1 MGGLGPNGNPA
12 AAAVPGKPD
21 IRVIPFGKYL
31 LLDRL
36 AVGGMAEVYTAKSF
50 GIEGFE
56 KIIAIKRIL
65 PTMAEDEDFIG
76 MFIDEAK
83 IAGHLTHANIA
94 PIYELGKI
102 GDSHY
107 IAMEYIWG
115 KDLLQLMNRFRK
127 MRKSMPPSM
136 CAFIGSKM
144 CEGLDYA
151 HRKKDRHGRPLNIIH
166 RDVSPQN
173 ALVSYEGQV
182 KMIDFG
188 IAKAAARNT
197 KTQAGV
203 LKGKFGYMSP
213 EQVRGLPVD
222 HRSDVFAVGTCMYEM
237 LTSERLFVGESDFTT
252 LEKVRNA
259 TVTPLAQLIPDMPPE
274 LDAIVMKALA
284 REVADRW
291 GSAGEMQEA
300 LQSYIAKER
309 PPFGTSKLSAWMRT
323 AFATE
328 IAKEKGRLD
337 LFAKVGPPQSMP
349 PPPPSRS
356 ASGPGRPPPPPQRQA
371 PANAQAADDDGDPPE
386 LQGESTMISSSPFDE
401 MMDGGGATQGDE
413 LMGQATQIFF
423 TAEDQE
429 ELARGPDQAAPATA
443 APGHGQ
449 PIQLHSETLAAP
461 PPGPAPSPQFGHN
474 AVAVSAPM
482 RVVGSPGPAGGRPQ
496 MPPPSQPMMPAP
508 QAYPQQQGGFA
519 QQPQQ
524 QQMGGPMPMPQ
535 PMQGGPMM
543 APPGAP
549 MQQQGAM
556 MQPPGFPGAPPQ
568 QRAQETMEM
577 RVPPPQAAKRRG
589 PMIVGAIFGALALA
603 AIAVIGFLVLNRP
616 QVGVIEVRTSPADA
630 SANVLVDGTVRGRAP
645 LRLENVAAGDHEII
659 LQADGY
665 ASATR
670 TVSVQANGSSSIE
683 VALSP
688 MGGVAIAVA
697 PVPIPIAPQVG
708 SPPLPAVTP
717 IAAIVP
723 VPVPTPPPTTVVIAP
738 LPPPTTLVAVPPP
751 PPPPPTPVPTPAP
764 IARTPTPAPQPTT
777 ARTPTPAPQTTT
789 ARTPTPA
796 PQPTT
801 ARTPTPAPQATTAR
815 TATPTPA
822 PRPTPTPIPAPTTG
836 PRRIDP
842 PTASTASPTPA
853 PTHERPVPAGG
864 RGHLMIQTLPWARVF
879 LDGRDTG
886 RNTPV
891 RDLPVSAGSH
901 RIGLRTTD
909 GTMHEET
916 VTVPAGETVRIVRQL

>member
-1 MGGLGPNGNPA
+1 MGGLGPNGNPQGG
-12 AAAVPGKPD
+12 AVAGKPD

-65 PTMAEDEDFIG
+65 PTMAEDEDFIQ

-173 ALVSYEGQV
+173 CLVSYEGQV

-259 TVTPLAQLIPDMPPE
+259 TVTPLSQLIPDMPRE
-274 LDAIVMKALA
+274 LDGIVMKALA
-284 REVADRW
+284 REVEDRW
-291 GSAGEMQEA
+291 QSAGEMQEA
-300 LQSYIAKER
+300 LTAYIAKER

-337 LFAKVGPPQSMP
+337 LFAKVGPPPSVP
-349 PPPPSRS
+349 PPPPGR
-356 ASGPGRPPPPPQRQA
+356 ASGPGRPPPPPPQRHA
-371 PANAQAADDDGDPPE
+371 PADDEEPAE

-401 MMDGGGATQGDE
+401 MMESGGAAPADE
-413 LMGQATQIFF
+413 MMGQATQIFF
-423 TAEDQE
+423 SADDQE
-429 ELARGPDQAAPATA
+429 ALAQGPESAPPSMPL
-443 APGHGQ
+443 PGHGQ
-449 PIQLHSETLAAP
+449 PIQLGAAPAVAVAPPMRVVGTPGPRPPMPAPHSPLAVAMHSETLAAP
-461 PPGPAPSPQFGHN
+461 PPGPAPAPQLGPN
-474 AVAVSAPM
+474 AVMAQPQ
-482 RVVGSPGPAGGRPQ
+482 GYPAQ
-496 MPPPSQPMMPAP
+496 
-508 QAYPQQQGGFA
+508 QAGYPQQPQGGYPPQPQGAFA
-519 QQPQQ
+519 QPLGPQ
-524 QQMGGPMPMPQ
+524 
-535 PMQGGPMM
+535 
-543 APPGAP
+543 GA
-549 MQQQGAM
+549 AM
-556 MQPPGFPGAPPQ
+556 MQPPQPQAQPGGLMQPPPAFPGAPPQ
-568 QRAQETMEM
+568 RHQETMEL
-577 RVPPPQAAKRRG
+577 RVPPPQAQPKRRG
-589 PMIVGAIFGALALA
+589 PVIVAGIFGVLALA

-616 QVGVIEVRTSPADA
+616 QVGVIEVRTSPPDA

-659 LQADGY
+659 LQADGF
-665 ASATR
+665 SSETR
-670 TVSVQANGSSSIE
+670 TVSVMANGSASLE
-683 VALSP
+683 VALTRI
-688 MGGVAIAVA
+688 GGVAVA
-697 PVPIPIAPQVG
+697 TAPTPLPTPQAGVPSPTTIAPMGAIVPTTG
-708 SPPLPAVTP
+708 VPTSAIPPLPPPTV
-717 IAAIVP
+717 IAAP
-723 VPVPTPPPTTVVIAP
+723 PTTLAAPPPTTVVA
-738 LPPPTTLVAVPPP
+738 A
-751 PPPPPTPVPTPAP
+751 PPPPPTSVVAAPPPATRAATPPPTPPPATRTSPPPATTTPTLRPVPAPAP
-764 IARTPTPAPQPTT
+764 
-777 ARTPTPAPQTTT
+777 TTT
-789 ARTPTPA
+789 
-796 PQPTT
+796 
-801 ARTPTPAPQATTAR
+801 
-815 TATPTPA
+815 
-822 PRPTPTPIPAPTTG
+822 TTG

-842 PTASTASPTPA
+842 PPTSTAPAHTA
-853 PTHERPVPAGG
+853 PTREHGTTSSSGG
-864 RGHLMIQTLPWARVF
+864 ARGHLMIQTLPWARVF

>member
-1 MGGLGPNGNPA
+1 MGGVGPNVAPG
-12 AAAVPGKPD
+12 GKPD

-65 PTMAEDEDFIG
+65 PTMAEDEDFIQ

-259 TVTPLAQLIPDMPPE
+259 TVTPLGQIIPDMPPE
-274 LDAIVMKALA
+274 LDGIVMKALA
-284 REVADRW
+284 REVEDRW
-291 GSAGEMQEA
+291 QSAGEMQEA
-300 LQSYIAKER
+300 LTAYIAKER

-323 AFATE
+323 AFAAE

-337 LFAKVGPPQSMP
+337 LFAKVGPPPSVP
-349 PPPPSRS
+349 PPPPNR
-356 ASGPGRPPPPPQRQA
+356 ASMGGRPPPPPPQRQA
-371 PANAQAADDDGDPPE
+371 PADDEDPPE
-386 LQGESTMISSSPFDE
+386 LAGESTMISSSPFDE
-401 MMDGGGATQGDE
+401 AQEAAAAQGE
-413 LMGQATQIFF
+413 EMLGQPTQIFF
-423 TAEDQE
+423 SSDDEQA
-429 ELARGPDQAAPATA
+429 LAQGPDHAAPAMNL
-443 APGHGQ
+443 PGHGA

-461 PPGPAPSPQFGHN
+461 PPGPAPAPSFGQG
-474 AVAVSAPM
+474 AVAVQQPM
-482 RVVGSPGPAGGRPQ
+482 RVGAPQQTGPRPV
-496 MPPPSQPMMPAP
+496 MPAPSQPGLASPGMAPPMMAP
-508 QAYPQQQGGFA
+508 QPQPQQGFAAPPGQTMQGGFA
-519 QQPQQ
+519 Q
-524 QQMGGPMPMPQ
+524 PQ
-535 PMQGGPMM
+535 PGGFAQPGQPMLM
-543 APPGAP
+543 PPPDPNAPPGLMP
-549 MQQQGAM
+549 
-556 MQPPGFPGAPPQ
+556 PPG
-568 QRAQETMEM
+568 QRHQETMEM
-577 RVPPPQAAKRRG
+577 RVPAQPAQKKSRAPL
-589 PMIVGAIFGALALA
+589 IIGAVFGTLALA

-616 QVGVIEVRTSPADA
+616 QVGVIEIRTSPPEAR
-630 SANVLVDGTVRGRAP
+630 ANVLVDGTMRGQAP
-645 LRLENVAAGDHEII
+645 LRLENVAAGAHSII
-659 LQADGY
+659 LQADGF

-670 TVSVQANGSSSIE
+670 DVSVTANGTSSLE
-683 VALSP
+683 VALTP
-688 MGGVAIAVA
+688 MTGLVAGIAPVPTIVPLGVPPIVPATGVPVAPIGAIA
-697 PVPIPIAPQVG
+697 PVPI
-708 SPPLPAVTP
+708 
-717 IAAIVP
+717 
-723 VPVPTPPPTTVVIAP
+723 PPPTTVVIAP
-738 LPPPTTLVAVPPP
+738 LPPPTTVVAA
-751 PPPPPTPVPTPAP
+751 PPPPTTVAAAPPPPSRAPTPP
-764 IARTPTPAPQPTT
+764 PPTT
-777 ARTPTPAPQTTT
+777 VAHVAPPPPTTTTRPVAAPPPTTT
-789 ARTPTPA
+789 AV
-796 PQPTT
+796 
-801 ARTPTPAPQATTAR
+801 
-815 TATPTPA
+815 A
-822 PRPTPTPIPAPTTG
+822 PRPVPMPAPTTTG
-836 PRRIDP
+836 PTRIP
-842 PTASTASPTPA
+842 TPTAPPATHATPTAPPS
-853 PTHERPVPAGG
+853 AGG
-864 RGHLMIQTLPWARVF
+864 GGARGHLMIQTLPWARVF
-879 LDGRDTG
+879 LDGHDTG

-916 VTVPAGETVRIVRQL
+916 VQVPAGETVRIVRQL

>member
-1 MGGLGPNGNPA
+1 MGGLGPNGNPGGA
-12 AAAVPGKPD
+12 PARPD

-36 AVGGMAEVYTAKSF
+36 AVGGMAEIYTAKSF

-65 PTMAEDEDFIG
+65 PTMAEDEDFIH

-259 TVTPLAQLIPDMPPE
+259 TVTPLGQLIPDMPPE

-300 LQSYIAKER
+300 LTGYIAKER

-323 AFATE
+323 AFAAE

-337 LFAKVGPPQSMP
+337 LFSKVGPPPSVP
-349 PPPPSRS
+349 PPPPGR
-356 ASGPGRPPPPPQRQA
+356 AGGAGRPPPPPKHA
-371 PANAQAADDDGDPPE
+371 PANAQPQDDDEPAE

-401 MMDGGGATQGDE
+401 MMESGGGAPQGEE

-423 TAEDQE
+423 TSEDQDA
-429 ELARGPDQAAPATA
+429 LAQGPDHAAPAMNL
-443 APGHGQ
+443 PGHGA
-449 PIQLHSETLAAP
+449 PIQLPPAPQHSETMAAP
-461 PPGPAPSPQFGHN
+461 PPGPAPSPQFGHG
-474 AVAVSAPM
+474 AVAVSQPM
-482 RVVGSPGPAGGRPQ
+482 RVGAPQTGPRPV
-496 MPPPSQPMMPAP
+496 MPAP
-508 QAYPQQQGGFA
+508 SQHLMAAPQPYPQQQPQGGFAQPQQQGGFA
-519 QQPQQ
+519 QPMAMQQ
-524 QQMGGPMPMPQ
+524 
-535 PMQGGPMM
+535 
-543 APPGAP
+543 GAP
-549 MQQQGAM
+549 MPPPGDPNAMQQGGM
-556 MQPPGFPGAPPQ
+556 MQAPGAFPGAPPP
-568 QRAQETMEM
+568 QRHQETMEM
-577 RVPPPQAAKRRG
+577 RVPVP
-589 PMIVGAIFGALALA
+589 GAQKKSRAPLVIGAVFGTLALA
-603 AIAVIGFLVLNRP
+603 AVAVIGFLVMNRP
-616 QVGVIEVRTSPADA
+616 QVGVIEIRTSPPEAH
-630 SANVLVDGTVRGRAP
+630 ANVLVDGTMRGQAP
-645 LRLENVAAGDHEII
+645 LRLENVAAGAHSII

-665 ASATR
+665 ASTTR
-670 TVSVQANGSSSIE
+670 EVTVMANGSAQIE

-688 MGGVAIAVA
+688 MGGLAVAGGPVPIPAMPIPTVGVPVIAPPIVA
-697 PVPIPIAPQVG
+697 PVPIPVPAVAAVVPVAPPPVVAPIAP
-708 SPPLPAVTP
+708 PPVIAP
-717 IAAIVP
+717 IAPPP
-723 VPVPTPPPTTVVIAP
+723 VIAPRPPPTTVAAA
-738 LPPPTTLVAVPPP
+738 PPPSRAPAPAPTTVLAPRIATPPATHAAPAPAPAPPP
-751 PPPPPTPVPTPAP
+751 AVHAVPTPAP
-764 IARTPTPAPQPTT
+764 APTGPRRIEIAPAP
-777 ARTPTPAPQTTT
+777 
-789 ARTPTPA
+789 
-796 PQPTT
+796 
-801 ARTPTPAPQATTAR
+801 
-815 TATPTPA
+815 TPTPA
-822 PRPTPTPIPAPTTG
+822 PRATT
-836 PRRIDP
+836 
-842 PTASTASPTPA
+842 TPA
-853 PTHERPVPAGG
+853 PHATTAPAPAGG

-879 LDGRDTG
+879 LDGHDTG